1 MNNDKTLYEIL
12 GFSKNGYNNNGEK
25 VSFESIERAKNRL
38 LYGDGIEGAV
48 PFWLHSD
55 INRAYDVLSNPT
67 SRREYDESL
76 LANDISFGN
85 NGDIVVEEIID
96 APVETTKPIAPV
108 ASPVETPKVEE
119 PTTEEYDEA
128 VVDLDDYT
136 PSTITTSEEPKP
148 EEATPEEATPEIDF
162 IPIAEKEKISFKDAL
177 LKIKEV

>member
-12 GFSKNGYNNNGEK
+12 GFSKNGYNEHGEK

-76 LANDISFGN
+76 LIHDVSYSSNDTSVTEEPV
-85 NGDIVVEEIID
+85 VVE
-96 APVETTKPIAPV
+96 PIN
-108 ASPVETPKVEE
+108 EE
-119 PTTEEYDEA
+119 QLIVGGA
-128 VVDLDDYT
+128 H
-136 PSTITTSEEPKP
+136 
-148 EEATPEEATPEIDF
+148 
-162 IPIAEKEKISFKDAL
+162 
-177 LKIKEV
+177 